1 MIKERKLS
9 KEQLLKRLGKTFDS
23 KIARDVAINIVKDYD
38 LNQLEKVVNRTEM
51 YKIDIPKNKKDL
63 DYKDFRKFPKRV
75 QKEIISVLAGYNH
88 CHVNFEFGHWDVTP
102 DTCIKSYYGKDH
114 RVFGT
119 FYYDKL
125 VDKIKGL
132 KAAREKYNRDTAEM
146 YRNLPDSWWN

>member
-1 MIKERKLS
+1 MIKERKFS
-9 KEQLLKRLGKTFDS
+9 KETLLKKFKKMNGSYGEEAVAKVKNFD
-23 KIARDVAINIVKDYD
+23 VNAIHRI
-38 LNQLEKVVNRTEM
+38 VNRFEM
-51 YKIDIPKNKKDL
+51 LGVNIDCNKKDL

-75 QKEIISVLAGYNH
+75 QKEIISVLASYNH

-125 VDKIKGL
+125 VNKIKGL
-132 KAAREKYNRDTAEM
+132 KAAREKYNKDTAEM
-146 YRNLPDSWWN
+146 YRNLLDSWWN